1 MVEWQLDSLSRR
13 DDDLRSGAEVT
24 TPLRSPRTNTSL
36 ELGDVSVPFLR
47 LRRRQVCKDGRA
59 QNCWG
64 NCETRRRRKRDE
76 GRNNGSSSSSAYSF
90 AVRPLSSATT
100 VIIIIIM
107 LYNEGPASLALRGPR
122 VILGRVARST
132 WGEPRNLFRRSHS
145 ASPSLSSSSPSI
157 DLGRFF
163 VGRDK
168 CTPDVE
174 EAAARR
180 RRSRF
185 FIGSVGRDLLN
196 FDGRRRHCRPEGARG
211 ERARDYM
218 CVFLQFRRRFVSVLS
233 PTLCV
238 QPLSPILLLLHH
250 HPDSLPGRCR
260 RVPIA
265 PGWDGWM
272 DGWIDGR
279 EKKGTMTIFAF
290 PNTVRGSHKSG
301 GRAVSLSV
309 ERGWRRRWR
318 PDYHPLLRIACAVL
332 RPVFFAVAPSLR
344 RMFNSVIRL
353 TSVPH
358 SNYAET

>member
-1 MVEWQLDSLSRR
+1 M
-13 DDDLRSGAEVT
+13 T

-168 CTPDVE
+168 CTQTSRKPPREDAEVGFLLGRS
-174 EAAARR
+174 AA
-180 RRSRF
+180 
-185 FIGSVGRDLLN
+185 I
-196 FDGRRRHCRPEGARG
+196 C
-211 ERARDYM
+211 
-218 CVFLQFRRRFVSVLS
+218 
-233 PTLCV
+233 
-238 QPLSPILLLLHH
+238 
-250 HPDSLPGRCR
+250 
-260 RVPIA
+260 
-265 PGWDGWM
+265 
-272 DGWIDGR
+272 
-279 EKKGTMTIFAF
+279 
-290 PNTVRGSHKSG
+290 
-301 GRAVSLSV
+301 
-309 ERGWRRRWR
+309 
-318 PDYHPLLRIACAVL
+318 
-332 RPVFFAVAPSLR
+332 
-344 RMFNSVIRL
+344 
-353 TSVPH
+353 
-358 SNYAET
+358 